1 MTFEKLARKILDR
14 IRSAGMTGECF
25 LEEWNRS
32 VVTGKAGEIREKR
45 TAQGQGLGIRVAQGQ
60 RAAGMSATRFD
71 VDAIV
76 RSVDRIIRLV
86 PQLPEDPFL
95 RFAEPARLPD
105 AGPFHD
111 PGFRFPL
118 PDSAS
123 RELLGSL
130 EAISGTIESPAEVA
144 LQEACEQTDTAI
156 LNTLGL
162 DVATRSTSFARTIA
176 ITLESGGERI
186 QVEDERETGYRDD
199 LPAFGKIMQDLLP
212 LLDRSIGGKPVP
224 TGIYATVFHPAA
236 GRTFLHAVLDCLSGW
251 LVNRQR
257 TWALDRLDRRIAA
270 EGVTLVD
277 DPHAPRSPRSRI
289 VDGEGVP
296 TATKPIISQGVL
308 RAFFDTLGT
317 AAESGR
323 APGNAVR
330 GYDGS
335 PRTGWTRITMSPG
348 QDSPEAIIRDTGEGL
363 FIHRLIGFGLDESS
377 GQYSIGAMG
386 RRITGGALG
395 DAVAGITIA
404 GNLADLLQDIDR
416 IGNDLPAGYS
426 LLCPTFRIRRVSVG
440 GS

>member
-130 EAISGTIESPAEVA
+130 EAISGTIESPAEV
-144 LQEACEQTDTAI
+144 
-156 LNTLGL
+156 
-162 DVATRSTSFARTIA
+162 
-176 ITLESGGERI
+176 
-186 QVEDERETGYRDD
+186 
-199 LPAFGKIMQDLLP
+199 
-212 LLDRSIGGKPVP
+212 DRK
-224 TGIYATVFHPAA
+224 
-236 GRTFLHAVLDCLSGW
+236 
-251 LVNRQR
+251 
-257 TWALDRLDRRIAA
+257 
-270 EGVTLVD
+270 
-277 DPHAPRSPRSRI
+277 
-289 VDGEGVP
+289 
-296 TATKPIISQGVL
+296 
-308 RAFFDTLGT
+308 
-317 AAESGR
+317 
-323 APGNAVR
+323 
-330 GYDGS
+330 
-335 PRTGWTRITMSPG
+335 
-348 QDSPEAIIRDTGEGL
+348 
-363 FIHRLIGFGLDESS
+363 
-377 GQYSIGAMG
+377 
-386 RRITGGALG
+386 
-395 DAVAGITIA
+395 
-404 GNLADLLQDIDR
+404 
-416 IGNDLPAGYS
+416 
-426 LLCPTFRIRRVSVG
+426 SVV
-440 GS
+440 